1 MSLLSASS
9 GGTSAS
15 GNDAASPPVTPAEG
29 VTPPAP
35 LLAALNRLRVEGAG
49 AAAAFDRLL
58 ATEASPAWRGL
69 ALLGRG
75 LCEEMHGSRAEA
87 QASVRMALEQW
98 AAADPGACAV
108 ALAALG
114 RALVT
119 GSDGDLGAA
128 FLASAQRLSG
138 GSSPEVLGAVL
149 LELGS
154 AAAESGEAKTA
165 AARWHE
171 ALDRGDPHTR
181 AAAAANLGR
190 LAAARGDAAGAERMF
205 ERAMEVPEG
214 PHVQVVADGQVTL
227 ASQAAVEERWDDV
240 EARLR
245 QAMPLREAGLD
256 AHGVAEI
263 LHDLGISHWRR
274 GQAHRAT
281 RCLEDCRAS
290 ADALGDDALRGAALR
305 ALAAVALGGGRL
317 VVALAYAQEAALAAR
332 TAEERQMAAAVLRQ
346 IGDEA
351 RRQGSASLSG
361 EAFRIAARI
370 LARGG

>member
-1 MSLLSASS
+1 MSLLSASG

-15 GNDAASPPVTPAEG
+15 GNDAASPPVTPVEG
-29 VTPPAP
+29 VSPPAP

-58 ATEASPAWRGL
+58 AAEASPAWRGL

-75 LCEEMHGSRAEA
+75 LCEEMHGSRDEA
-87 QASVRMALEQW
+87 QASVRSALEQW

-119 GSDGDLGAA
+119 GSDSALGAA

-138 GSSPEVLGAVL
+138 GSPPEVLGAVL

-165 AARWHE
+165 AARWQE
-171 ALDRGDPHTR
+171 ALERGDPHTR
-181 AAAAANLGR
+181 AAAAANHGR
-190 LAAARGDAAGAERMF
+190 LAGARGDAAGAERMF
-205 ERAMEVPEG
+205 ELAMNVPEG
-214 PHVQVVADGQVTL
+214 PHIQVVADGLVAL
-227 ASQAAVEERWDDV
+227 ASQAAAEERWDDV

-245 QAMPLREAGLD
+245 RAMPLREAGLD
-256 AHGVAEI
+256 ARGVAEI

-281 RCLEDCRAS
+281 RCLEDCRRS
-290 ADALGDDALRGAALR
+290 ADELGDDALRGAALR
-305 ALAAVALGGGRL
+305 ALAAVALEGGRL

-370 LARGG
+370 LARG

>member
-1 MSLLSASS
+1 MSLLSALS

-15 GNDAASPPVTPAEG
+15 GNDAASPPVTPADMA
-29 VTPPAP
+29 PLPAP
-35 LLAALNRLRVEGAG
+35 LLAALNRLQVEGAG
-49 AAAAFDRLL
+49 AATAFDRLL
-58 ATEASPAWRGL
+58 AAEASPAWRGL
-69 ALLGRG
+69 ELLGRG
-75 LCEEMHGSRAEA
+75 LCEELQGARAEA
-87 QASVRMALEQW
+87 QASVRLALEQW
-98 AAADPGACAV
+98 AVADPGACAV
-108 ALAALG
+108 ALAAVG

-119 GSDGDLGAA
+119 GLDVGLGAA
-128 FLASAQRLSG
+128 YLASAERLSG
-138 GSSPEVLGAVL
+138 GSPPEVLGAVL

-154 AAAESGEAKTA
+154 AAAENGEAKTA
-165 AARWHE
+165 AARWQE
-171 ALDRGDPHTR
+171 ALERGDPHTR

-205 ERAMEVPEG
+205 QRAMEVPEG
-214 PHVQVVADGQVTL
+214 PHVQVVADGLVTL
-227 ASQAAVEERWDDV
+227 ASQAAAEERWDDV
-240 EARLR
+240 EAYLR

-256 AHGVAEI
+256 ARGVAEI

-290 ADALGDDALRGAALR
+290 ADDLGDDTLRGAALR
-305 ALAAVALGGGRL
+305 ALAAVALEGGRL

-370 LARGG
+370 LARGA

>member
-1 MSLLSASS
+1 MSLLSALG

-15 GNDAASPPVTPAEG
+15 GNDAASPPVTPADAASL
-29 VTPPAP
+29 PAP
-35 LLAALNRLRVEGAG
+35 LLAALNRLQVEGAG
-49 AAAAFDRLL
+49 AATAFDRLL
-58 ATEASPAWRGL
+58 AAEASPAWRGL
-69 ALLGRG
+69 ELLGRG
-75 LCEEMHGSRAEA
+75 LCEELQGARAEA
-87 QASVRMALEQW
+87 QASVRLALEQW
-98 AAADPGACAV
+98 AVADPGACAV

-114 RALVT
+114 RALVA

-128 FLASAQRLSG
+128 YLASAERLSG
-138 GSSPEVLGAVL
+138 GSPPEVLGAVL

-154 AAAESGEAKTA
+154 AAAENGEAKTA
-165 AARWHE
+165 AARWQE
-171 ALDRGDPHTR
+171 AFERGDPRTQ

-190 LAAARGDAAGAERMF
+190 LAAARGDATGAERMF
-205 ERAMEVPEG
+205 QRAMEPPEG
-214 PHVQVVADGQVTL
+214 PHVQVVADGLVTL
-227 ASQAAVEERWDDV
+227 ASQAAAEERWDDV
-240 EARLR
+240 EAYLR

-256 AHGVAEI
+256 ARGVAEI

-290 ADALGDDALRGAALR
+290 ADDLGDDTLRGAALR
-305 ALAAVALGGGRL
+305 ALAAVALEGGRL

-370 LARGG
+370 LARGA

>member
-1 MSLLSASS
+1 
-9 GGTSAS
+9 
-15 GNDAASPPVTPAEG
+15 
-29 VTPPAP
+29 
-35 LLAALNRLRVEGAG
+35 
-49 AAAAFDRLL
+49 
-58 ATEASPAWRGL
+58 
-69 ALLGRG
+69 
-75 LCEEMHGSRAEA
+75 
-87 QASVRMALEQW
+87 
-98 AAADPGACAV
+98 
-108 ALAALG
+108 
-114 RALVT
+114 
-119 GSDGDLGAA
+119 
-128 FLASAQRLSG
+128 
-138 GSSPEVLGAVL
+138 
-149 LELGS
+149 
-154 AAAESGEAKTA
+154 
-165 AARWHE
+165 
-171 ALDRGDPHTR
+171 
-181 AAAAANLGR
+181 
-190 LAAARGDAAGAERMF
+190 MF

-214 PHVQVVADGQVTL
+214 PHVQVVADGLVTL
-227 ASQAAVEERWDDV
+227 ASQAAAEERWDDV

-245 QAMPLREAGLD
+245 RAMPLREAGLD

-274 GQAHRAT
+274 GQGHRAT

-290 ADALGDDALRGAALR
+290 ADDLGDDALRGAALR

>member
-1 MSLLSASS
+1 
-9 GGTSAS
+9 
-15 GNDAASPPVTPAEG
+15 V
-29 VTPPAP
+29 
-35 LLAALNRLRVEGAG
+35 
-49 AAAAFDRLL
+49 AFDRLL
-58 ATEASPAWRGL
+58 AAEAAPVWRAL

-75 LCEEMHGSRAEA
+75 FCEELHGSQSEA
-87 QASVRMALEQW
+87 RASVRSALEQW

-128 FLASAQRLSG
+128 FLASAQRLSED
-138 GSSPEVLGAVL
+138 SPAEVLASVL

-154 AAAESGEAKTA
+154 AAAENGEAGNA
-165 AARWHE
+165 ATRWQE
-171 ALDRGDPHTR
+171 ALERGDRPTR

-190 LAAARGDAAGAERMF
+190 LAAARGDAPGAEGMF
-205 ERAMEVPEG
+205 GRSMEVPEG
-214 PHVQVVADGQVTL
+214 PHVQVVADGLVTL
-227 ASQAAVEERWDDV
+227 ASQAAAEERWDEV

-245 QAMPLREAGLD
+245 QAMPLREACLD

-263 LHDLGISHWRR
+263 LHDLGISYWRR

-281 RCLEDCRAS
+281 RSLEDCRAR
-290 ADALGDDALRGAALR
+290 ADELGDDVLRGAALR
-305 ALAAVALGGGRL
+305 ALAAVALDGGRL

-332 TAEERQMAAAVLRQ
+332 SGEERQMAAAVLRQ

-370 LARGG
+370 LARGA